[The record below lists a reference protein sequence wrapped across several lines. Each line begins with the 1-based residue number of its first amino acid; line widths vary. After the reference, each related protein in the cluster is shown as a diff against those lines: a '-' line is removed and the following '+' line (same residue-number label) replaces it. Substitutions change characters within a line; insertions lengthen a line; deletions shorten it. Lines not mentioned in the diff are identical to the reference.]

1 MIVDADAVTANAA
14 AIAIWLMS
22 RACFGRPLFG
32 MGVSVTGGIIWSSC
46 VMCGNLC
53 GCVESTSFAE
63 MWSVLCWMAGTS
75 SGVFCRVCLQCVHI
89 VFIRFCLAMGSRAC
103 MMAGLLV
110 TL

>member
-46 VMCGNLC
+46 VICGNLC
-53 GCVESTSFAE
+53 GCVGSTLFVGTWLE
-63 MWSVLCWMAGTS
+63 LRWMAGTS
-75 SGVFCRVCLQCVHI
+75 PGVFRRVFLQCVA
-89 VFIRFCLAMGSRAC
+89 LY
-103 MMAGLLV
+103 
-110 TL
+110 

>member
-22 RACFGRPLFG
+22 HARFGRPPFG
-32 MGVSVTGGIIWSSC
+32 MGVNITWGIVWSSLVIRSDC
-46 VMCGNLC
+46 R
-53 GCVESTSFAE
+53 GCVGSTLFVGTWLE
-63 MWSVLCWMAGTS
+63 LRWMAGTS
-75 SGVFCRVCLQCVHI
+75 SGVFRCVFLQCIRI
-89 VFIRFCLAMGSRAC
+89 VLIRFCLDVGSHAC